1 MSAECAK
8 HPEGV
13 SMSNFNS
20 SKMKIESLYFL
31 IQSGEGFSVRPDA
44 YTTYAGDGYAV
55 GGVNGGK
62 VFTLA
67 NEILSFNTFST
78 QMARLATY
86 SPEESQ
92 VIGGWVDNDGI
103 VYLEVSDIIKSKSVA
118 LELAEARGEKAI
130 YDFANAKSIDL

>member
-1 MSAECAK
+1 MDET
-8 HPEGV
+8 PFGV

-31 IQSGEGFSVRPDA
+31 IQSGEGFSVRPDG
-44 YTTYAGDGYAV
+44 YLTYVGDGYAV
-55 GGVNGGK
+55 GGVKGGK
-62 VFTLA
+62 VFKLA

-78 QMARLATY
+78 QMARLASY
-86 SPEESQ
+86 LPEESQ
-92 VIGGWVDNDGI
+92 VIGGWVDDGI

-130 YDFANAKSIDL
+130 YDFANAKSIDV

>member
-1 MSAECAK
+1 MRET
-8 HPEGV
+8 PQGV

-31 IQSGEGFSVRPDA
+31 IQSGEGFSVRPDG
-44 YTTYAGDGYAV
+44 YITYVGDGYAV
-55 GGVNGGK
+55 GGVKGGK

-67 NEILSFNTFST
+67 NEILSFNVFST
-78 QMARLATY
+78 QMARLASY
-86 SPEESQ
+86 LPEESQ
-92 VIGGWVDNDGI
+92 VIGGWVDDGI

-130 YDFANAKSIDL
+130 YDFANAKSIEV